1 MCCTGMLLL
10 FGVSC
15 SPGGGCGTADAM
27 ASWCPWRVLRLRLL
41 PVKEKM
47 IKVTIRPIKLVLIFF
62 LLFTADARN
71 VCVNRVISQNEAVRW
86 KQIKTHINEWSKPR
100 SRIVTFGLTRF
111 FKVDGGAFFLEE
123 MLTQGHVKWKSCGAD
138 VKGGKIEW
146 WKRDEKDSSHEREN
160 MGKWNNE
167 AVLKAVWEEIK
178 IPWTRIAAMVWVIAC
193 KQITNNYRSVKKITW
208 YWLLF

>member
-47 IKVTIRPIKLVLIFF
+47 IEVTIRPIKLVLIFF

-86 KQIKTHINEWSKPR
+86 KQIKTHINEASHVAGSSLPVWLGSSKWM
-100 SRIVTFGLTRF
+100 VGL
-111 FKVDGGAFFLEE
+111 FFLEE

>member
-47 IKVTIRPIKLVLIFF
+47 IKVTVRPIKLGLIFF

-111 FKVDGGAFFLEE
+111 FKVDGGAFFFRGDADPRARE
-123 MLTQGHVKWKSCGAD
+123 MEVVWSRR
-138 VKGGKIEW
+138 
-146 WKRDEKDSSHEREN
+146 KRWENWMMKKRRERFKPRERKYGE
-160 MGKWNNE
+160 MK
-167 AVLKAVWEEIK
+167 
-178 IPWTRIAAMVWVIAC
+178 
-193 KQITNNYRSVKKITW
+193 
-208 YWLLF
+208 